1 MVQGR
6 LQSAVKQ
13 LWEGEHGLAF
23 VSRFGQTTHFLAR
36 CKIPAAPGNTQHGIH
51 SVLSLPFVDCD

>member
-23 VSRFGQTTHFLAR
+23 VSRFGQATHFLAR
-36 CKIPAAPGNTQHGIH
+36 CKIPAAPEHGIH